1 VNIITEF
8 WEQLLLVGALI
19 FHAART
25 YSQISEMRKDID
37 TLQNDNDRLLG
48 WTQKQ
53 AEQIVQLRAEVD
65 VVNRQIT
72 SMWDFMN
79 SLRDRLNGHGK

>member
-1 VNIITEF
+1 MNIITEF